1 MAILKPEP
9 SLDPIDTD
17 AEGGSHAAAA
27 TPSSN
32 ETGWRRA
39 RLAPSLAEVHRSV
52 EVHGGSWFRKLLAF
66 AGPGYL
72 VAVGYM
78 DPGNWATDLAGGSRF
93 GYALL
98 SVILLSN
105 LMAVLLQGLASK
117 LGIVTGRDLAQACRD
132 HYHPRVAFM
141 HWVLCEI
148 AIAACD
154 LAEVIGSAIALNLL
168 FDIPLPWGIALT
180 ALDVLLVL
188 YLQNKGFRM
197 LEALVIALVA
207 VVGGCFL
214 FELIIARPD
223 LGAVARGFVPSTEI
237 VRNPEMLYIAIGI
250 LGATVMPHNL
260 YLHSS
265 IVQTRKY
272 AEDVEG
278 KREAVR
284 FAFADST
291 IALTFALFINAAIL
305 IVAAATFHRSGN
317 TQVAEI
323 QDAHQLLTPLLG
335 VTGAS
340 TVFALALLASG
351 QNSTMTGT
359 LAGQIVMEGFLNL
372 RIRPWL
378 RRLITRAIA
387 IVPAAIVAIFY
398 GESGTA
404 QLLVFSQVILS
415 FQLSFAVFPLV
426 QFTSDRVKMGT
437 FVNSTSL
444 RMAAYAVATLIA
456 VLNLWLLFQTISE
469 WVA

>member
-1 MAILKPEP
+1 M
-9 SLDPIDTD
+9 
-17 AEGGSHAAAA
+17 AAANIDPTSTAEHDRRA
-27 TPSSN
+27 TAPPTA
-32 ETGWRRA
+32 EAGWRRA
-39 RLAPSLAEVHRSV
+39 RLAPSLAEVHRSI
-52 EVHGGSWFRKLLAF
+52 EVNGATWFRKMLAF

-93 GYALL
+93 GYTLL

-132 HYHPRVAFM
+132 HYSPPVAFAL
-141 HWVLCEI
+141 WVLCEI

-154 LAEVIGSAIALNLL
+154 LAEVIGTAIALNLL
-168 FDIPLPWGIALT
+168 FDIPVTWGIVIT
-180 ALDVLLVL
+180 AVDVLIVL
-188 YLQNKGFRM
+188 YLQNKGFRL
-197 LEALVIALVA
+197 LEALVIALIA

-214 FELIIARPD
+214 FELFITKPD
-223 LGAVARGFVPSTEI
+223 MGAVARGFVPTTEI
-237 VRNPEMLYIAIGI
+237 FTNPEMLYIAIGI

-272 AEDVEG
+272 DETSEG

-284 FAFADST
+284 FAFIDST
-291 IALTFALFINAAIL
+291 IALSFALFINAAIL
-305 IVAAATFHRSGN
+305 IVAAATFHTSGN
-317 TQVAEI
+317 TEVAEI
-323 QDAHQLLTPLLG
+323 QDAYKLLTPLLG
-335 VTGAS
+335 VAGAS

-351 QNSTMTGT
+351 QNSTITGT

-387 IVPAAIVAIFY
+387 IVPAAIVAVLY
-398 GESGTA
+398 GERGTA
-404 QLLVFSQVILS
+404 KLLVFSQVILS
-415 FQLSFAVFPLV
+415 LQLSFAVFPLV
-426 QFTSDRVKMGT
+426 RFTSDREKMGE
-437 FVNSTSL
+437 FVNSIGL
-444 RMAAYAVATLIA
+444 RVAAYVVAGVIATLN
-456 VLNLWLLFQTISE
+456 VWLLVQTLRGWI
-469 WVA
+469 A